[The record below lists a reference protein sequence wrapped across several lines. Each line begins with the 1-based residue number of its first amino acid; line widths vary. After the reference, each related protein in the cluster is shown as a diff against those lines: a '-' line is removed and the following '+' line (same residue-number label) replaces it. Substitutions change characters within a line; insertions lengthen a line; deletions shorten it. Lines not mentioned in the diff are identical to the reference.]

1 MKAWK
6 ETKECA
12 LSFSLAQCLQIQN
25 TKSYCRLKDSNK
37 PRLQRIVWRIPVP
50 ISKSCKMSSYMIMLR
65 KLIQLS
71 KSLHEKTAHGEIL
84 SKYVLIKRKIE
95 RY

>member
-37 PRLQRIVWRIPVP
+37 PRLERIVWRIPEP
-50 ISKSCKMSSYMIMLR
+50 ISKSCEMSSYMIMLR

-71 KSLHEKTAHGEIL
+71 KSLHGMK
-84 SKYVLIKRKIE
+84 KQLIAKFLANMF
-95 RY
+95 